1 MEAVNEQVRL
11 MEIEK
16 ELAGPQKEAALAKYD
31 AVLSVLAK
39 RIDAAMKAGLPPD
52 EFPKG
57 DVQQQT
63 EKGKRMTIDPL
74 APVTNEIASPEVKD
88 MNAHFTRT
96 TDIEGGNFIHTDS
109 VYNALFNA
117 ASAMERRLK
126 ESLENYQKHP
136 DVQANLQQLQYDL
149 QQWNLALTTMT
160 NINKNM
166 GDALNSIASNFR

>member
-1 MEAVNEQVRL
+1 
-11 MEIEK
+11 
-16 ELAGPQKEAALAKYD
+16 
-31 AVLSVLAK
+31 
-39 RIDAAMKAGLPPD
+39 
-52 EFPKG
+52 
-57 DVQQQT
+57 
-63 EKGKRMTIDPL
+63 MTIDPL

-96 TDIEGGNFIHTDS
+96 DSIEGGNYIHTDS

-117 ASAMERRLK
+117 ASAMETRLK

>member
-1 MEAVNEQVRL
+1 MAYT
-11 MEIEK
+11 
-16 ELAGPQKEAALAKYD
+16 A
-31 AVLSVLAK
+31 
-39 RIDAAMKAGLPPD
+39 
-52 EFPKG
+52 
-57 DVQQQT
+57 
-63 EKGKRMTIDPL
+63 PL
-74 APVTNEIASPEVKD
+74 APVENTINSPEQYGL
-88 MNAHFTRT
+88 NSHFYRT
-96 TDIEGGNFIHTDS
+96 TDIEGGDFIHTDS

-126 ESLENYQKHP
+126 ESLENYQQHP